1 MELKENGGVVR
12 LWQFRTYS

>member
-1 MELKENGGVVR
+1 MELKENGDVVR